1 MPDAP
6 QPTSQSTQLPPC
18 PAKKNLEDETDVRRI
33 KEHPCYD
40 QKAQHKFGRIHL
52 PVAPKC
58 NVQCN
63 FCVRKFDC
71 VNESRPGI
79 TSAVLTPEEAVD
91 KLREVVAKHPFIK
104 VAGIA
109 GPGDP
114 LANDETFET
123 FRLIKKEFP
132 DMMLCL
138 STNGLALPQRIPEI
152 KELGVSHL
160 TVTINAVDPE
170 IIAKIY
176 SHIDY
181 NGEIIKGIEAARILH
196 ENQMKGLKAAIAE
209 NILVKVNTV
218 LIPGIND
225 HHIEEIA
232 KTVSGLGAFIM
243 NVMPLIAQGKFAD
256 ITPPTHEE
264 RAEMQKLCAPYVKQ
278 MRHCRQCRADAYGLL
293 GEDMSL
299 KKPECAIKQLRMK
312 EK

>member
-1 MPDAP
+1 MPDIP
-6 QPTSQSTQLPPC
+6 QPIQLSPC
-18 PAKKNLEDETDVRRI
+18 PSKTDIDDETDVRRI

-71 VNESRPGI
+71 VNESRPGV
-79 TSAVLTPEEAVD
+79 TSEVLTPEEAID
-91 KLREVVAKHPFIK
+91 KLREVVTEHPFIK

-176 SHIDY
+176 SHINY

-196 ENQMKGLKAAIAE
+196 ENQINGLKAAIAE

-264 RAEMQKLCAPYVKQ
+264 RAEIQKRCAPYVKQ
-278 MRHCRQCRADAYGLL
+278 MRHCRQCRADAYGLI
-293 GEDMSL
+293 GKDMSQGQAGC
-299 KKPECAIKQLRMK
+299 KIKQLRK
-312 EK
+312 KD

>member
-1 MPDAP
+1 MSYTP
-6 QPTSQSTQLPPC
+6 QLIQLSPC
-18 PAKKNLEDETDVRRI
+18 PLKEDIDDETNLRRI
-33 KEHPCYD
+33 REHPCYD
-40 QKAQHKFGRIHL
+40 SKAQHKFGRIHL
-52 PVAPKC
+52 PVAPHC

-79 TSAVLTPEEAVD
+79 TSEILTPKEAVD
-91 KLREVVAKHPFIK
+91 RLREVVAKHSFIK
-104 VAGIA
+104 VVGIA

-123 FRLIKKEFP
+123 FRLVKKEFP
-132 DMMLCL
+132 DLMLCL
-138 STNGLALPQRIPEI
+138 STNGLALPQRIAQI

-176 SHIDY
+176 SHINY
-181 NGEIIKGIEAARILH
+181 NGKIIKGIEAARILH
-196 ENQMKGLKAAIAE
+196 ENQINGLKAAIAE

-243 NVMPLIAQGKFAD
+243 NVMPLIAQGKFAN
-256 ITPPTHEE
+256 ITPPTTEE
-264 RAEMQKLCAPYVKQ
+264 RAEIQKRCEPYVKQ

-293 GEDMSL
+293 GKDMSQGQAGC
-299 KKPECAIKQLRMK
+299 KIKQLRK
-312 EK
+312 KDK